1 MADNPLDTPI
11 AEAIEKERSRHWAMQ
26 PSFLN
31 MDGVNLKQAAA
42 VVATSPFLDLRG
54 FFNFKMIVNVTA
66 DTITTGAFKITLE
79 EFDPSDILDS
89 NASPTAILSADL
101 LTGIDSTQNGQKEVL
116 LFGATITPAK
126 YSSGGGTGATLGTNL
141 ERFSMIFVGRLK
153 LEITT
158 QASGTSASASV
169 HFFAGD

>member
-1 MADNPLDTPI
+1 M
-11 AEAIEKERSRHWAMQ
+11 
-26 PSFLN
+26 
-31 MDGVNLKQAAA
+31 
-42 VVATSPFLDLRG
+42 
-54 FFNFKMIVNVTA
+54 
-66 DTITTGAFKITLE
+66 
-79 EFDPSDILDS
+79 
-89 NASPTAILSADL
+89 
-101 LTGIDSTQNGQKEVL
+101 L